1 MYCDHSQQLGDNY
14 GISCQR
20 CGVALE
26 GYGYGGFLG
35 NTGDEQCVHRAWYR
49 VSGNEEEC
57 VYCHS
62 RRPTPLPD

>member
-1 MYCDHSQQLGDNY
+1 
-14 GISCQR
+14 
-20 CGVALE
+20 
-26 GYGYGGFLG
+26 
-35 NTGDEQCVHRAWYR
+35 VHRAWYR

>member
-20 CGVALE
+20 CGAVLE

-35 NTGDEQCVHRAWYR
+35 NTGDEQCVHQAWYR
-49 VSGNEEEC
+49 ISGNEEEC

-62 RRPTPLPD
+62 LRPTPLPD